1 MYSGLYLLSHFV
13 FCKNVKQLHDPTALK
28 NIATSIL
35 TSSAFL
41 GFNAF
46 TMLGMFCL
54 TRHLSGRFYYTLC
67 STLPAFIGSLLAI
80 PIEKPN
86 RRSALAIYMA
96 NIASE
101 CVFKIAVNRKYI
113 KPIPHGE
120 SLLFVLSISTLLFLI
135 KSRGYSHDPVSM
147 ALRFLLGTEEAK
159 KSKFGSSQ
167 EEEKYLLETS
177 VGICPH
183 PSVNCTKYIL
193 DSGIKN
199 FLLGVIGFA
208 GVTSIMKPKVLLQN
222 PLIIFEKCLNRQSIH
237 FGIFLGGFSSIFK
250 LVNCSL
256 RKYTKTSNDW
266 HAAVAGICAGSF
278 SLFYP
283 SSTIALY
290 IFWKT
295 FETLF
300 NISVEK
306 GYIKRQMEIMCTLYA
321 MSVSIIFY
329 VGVLEPSMLR
339 GSYMKFIDRIT
350 EHRLHLINRN
360 LLDVFGTGASIG
372 YEEYFP
378 DIVTNKCS
386 HTFMETIF
394 LWLL

>member
-1 MYSGLYLLSHFV
+1 MYSGLYLLSHLV
-13 FCKNVKQLHDPTALK
+13 FCKNLKQLHNPDALK
-28 NIATSIL
+28 NLATSTL

-46 TMLGMFCL
+46 TMLGAFCL
-54 TRHLSGRFYYTLC
+54 TRNLSGRFYYTLC
-67 STLPAFIGSLLAI
+67 STLPAFVGSLLAI
-80 PIEKPN
+80 PIERPN

-101 CVFKIAVNRKYI
+101 CVFKIAVNRKLI
-113 KPIPHGE
+113 KPIPKGE
-120 SLLFVLSISTLLFLI
+120 CLLFVLSISTLLFLI
-135 KSRGYSHDPVSM
+135 RSRGYSHDPVSM

-159 KSKFGSSQ
+159 PKSTDANRDVLSSSPS
-167 EEEKYLLETS
+167 T
-177 VGICPH
+177 ICPH
-183 PSVNCTKYIL
+183 ANVNCTKYVL
-193 DSGIKN
+193 NSALRN
-199 FLLGVIGFA
+199 FLIGTLGFA
-208 GVTSIMKPKVLLQN
+208 TVTSIMKPAALLRNPRMLLQ
-222 PLIIFEKCLNRQSIH
+222 KCFRKESIN
-237 FGIFLGGFSSIFK
+237 FGLFLGGFSGLFK
-250 LVNCSL
+250 MVNCLL
-256 RKYTKTSNDW
+256 RTHQQQSQHW
-266 HAAVAGICAGSF
+266 HAALAGICAGSC
-278 SLFYP
+278 SLFFP

-295 FETLF
+295 AETLF

-321 MSVSIIFY
+321 MSVGIIFY

-378 DIVTNKCS
+378 DIVPQRCS

-394 LWLL
+394 LWVL